1 MESLFESIEGQS
13 SENLTSATLAY
24 LLRHGE
30 QRAFLRLFLIR
41 LLQHEFDHDAL
52 LDGFEIKVDIP
63 LDDKGRADILIE
75 SEEFLIVVENKFYA
89 SFSYGDQ
96 IKRYME
102 YLMEFRNGRKG
113 ILVLLSP
120 EERGPYYLS
129 MVKEQLGITEK
140 ESGKALEQIKEL
152 MVDEGIKFTWLT
164 WEKLLQDFAC
174 GNFVVEHLSDFIKSR
189 YLKDT
194 TLTKEELKMI
204 NQNDIPVI
212 LEKLWTSIDKVKDAL
227 AEDYKVKRTSQSRL
241 VYGFFMSEP
250 WGDLWVGSYTNTWRD
265 YSTPV
270 IIQIKDKWYSEPY
283 SLEKEKLSSI
293 LNDIGFIEHK
303 ELGYIYLIKIDSTD
317 LVGEIESK
325 VRSCLSSIREGLK
338 L

>member
-1 MESLFESIEGQS
+1 MDSLFESIEGQS

-41 LLQHEFDHDAL
+41 LLQHKFDHDAL
-52 LDGFEIKVDIP
+52 LDGYEIKVETP

-89 SFSYGDQ
+89 SFSGDQ

-102 YLMEFRNGRKG
+102 YLKQFKNGRKG

-129 MVKEQLGITEK
+129 MVKGQLGIIEK
-140 ESGKALEQIKEL
+140 ESGRALEQIKES
-152 MVDEGIKFTWLT
+152 MDNEGIKFIWLT

-174 GNFVVEHLSDFIKSR
+174 GNFIVEHLNEFIRSR

-194 TLTKEELKMI
+194 TLTREELKMI
-204 NQNDIPVI
+204 NQNDIPVL

-227 AEDYKVKRTSQSRL
+227 AEDYTVKRTSQSRL
-241 VYGFFMSEP
+241 VYGFFIGEP
-250 WGDLWVGSYTNTWRD
+250 WGELWVGTYTNTWRD
-265 YSTPV
+265 YSAP
-270 IIQIKDKWYSEPY
+270 IIIYTTKDKWYSG
-283 SLEKEKLSSI
+283 SFTLEKEKVSS
-293 LNDIGFIEHK
+293 LLKEIGFIEHK
-303 ELGYIYLIKIDSTD
+303 ELGYVYPVKIESTD
-317 LVGEIESK
+317 LVGDIESK
-325 VRSCLSSIREGLK
+325 VRGCLMNIRLGLK